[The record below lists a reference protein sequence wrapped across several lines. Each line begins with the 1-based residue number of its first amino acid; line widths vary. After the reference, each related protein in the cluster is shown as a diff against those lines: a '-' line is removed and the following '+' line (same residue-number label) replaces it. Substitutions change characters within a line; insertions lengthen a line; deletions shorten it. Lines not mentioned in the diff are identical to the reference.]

1 MHKHSLIKVC
11 SREYLIRRHMPE
23 EMLCERVSNRCKV
36 DDNEH
41 HAAGDTLGDAGD
53 VPRGTDGDADCGV
66 VLVPKLQEMS

>member
-1 MHKHSLIKVC
+1 
-11 SREYLIRRHMPE
+11 MPE
-23 EMLCERVSNRCKV
+23 EILCERVSNRYKV